1 MREKPM
7 GVGGVAKP
15 LSAREMGIGD
25 KVKKPISPDTSV
37 PGVRQAAPSAPPE
50 RASWFGLLAAMGVCL
65 VVVLMVLAP
74 FFSVILLAVVAA
86 GLIDPF
92 YRRLVIALNGHRKMA
107 GVVICLILLVVLL
120 VPLFVIAQE
129 VSQEARGIYELSTTQ
144 LTEGRLRSLLE
155 ERQGQIE
162 DANRLLKPLGFEM
175 TTDRVYDLVAT
186 SGVRIGGFFYKQG
199 VSLAKHLLRFVFGFI
214 FWVLILYYLLVDGR
228 RFAGW
233 FEDSLPLPANE
244 QRLVAHRFMDM
255 ASSLVI
261 GNGVAAVIQGVLGG
275 LVFSIL
281 GLHGAVL
288 WGVVMAILAFIPVVG
303 ISLVFVPFSLI
314 LLLAGETSRAVWLF
328 VPLALVATVVEY
340 WLKPLLV
347 GRRAQMHTLLVF
359 LSLIGGAMVFGAVGL
374 LLGPLMMTAFLTLA
388 GIYRERYSP
397 FVGQSAVFAREL
409 PVDDEVDSNRDNP
422 VSKQTD

>member
-1 MREKPM
+1 
-7 GVGGVAKP
+7 
-15 LSAREMGIGD
+15 MGI
-25 KVKKPISPDTSV
+25 
-37 PGVRQAAPSAPPE
+37 
-50 RASWFGLLAAMGVCL
+50 CL

-86 GLIDPF
+86 GLIDPS
-92 YRRLVIALNGHRKMA
+92 YRRLVNALGGRRRMA
-107 GVVICLILLVVLL
+107 GVIICLLLLVVLL
-120 VPLFVIAQE
+120 VPLYIIAQE
-129 VSQEARGIYELSTTQ
+129 VSQEALGIYELSTTQ
-144 LTEGRLRSLLE
+144 LTEGRLRAMLE

-162 DANRLLKPLGFEM
+162 DVNLLLRPFGFEM

-186 SGVRIGGFFYKQG
+186 GGVRIGGFFYKQG

-228 RFAGW
+228 RLQGW
-233 FEDSLPLPANE
+233 CEGSLPLPVDE
-244 QRLVAHRFMDM
+244 QRLVSHRFMDM

-261 GNGVAAVIQGVLGG
+261 GNGVAAVVQGVLGG
-275 LVFSIL
+275 IVFSIL
-281 GLHGAVL
+281 GLHGVVL

-314 LLLAGETSRAVWLF
+314 LLLAGETMRAVALF

-359 LSLIGGAMVFGAVGL
+359 LSLIGGAIVFGAVGL

-397 FVGQSAVFAREL
+397 FQPL
-409 PVDDEVDSNRDNP
+409 PE
-422 VSKQTD
+422 